1 MHLKT
6 NSDFIINWNLNET
19 DNRASLNLE
28 TRSRKMAAISYTH
41 KHEQLTN
48 TGVIHDQQKCEDK
61 TRQDKQTQHQYGNQ
75 KTAKHD
81 YQSTIS

>member
-1 MHLKT
+1 
-6 NSDFIINWNLNET
+6 
-19 DNRASLNLE
+19 
-28 TRSRKMAAISYTH
+28 MAAISYTH

-48 TGVIHDQQKCEDK
+48 TGVIHDQQKWEDK
-61 TRQDKQTQHQYGNQ
+61 TRQDQTRQANSKPVRKQ